1 MKLITMI
8 QFQIIYLIL
17 GKIIYINIIKQIYKM
32 IRTMEIK
39 Y

>member
-8 QFQIIYLIL
+8 QFQIIDLIL

>member
-1 MKLITMI
+1 MKLIIMI
-8 QFQIIYLIL
+8 QFQIIDLIL